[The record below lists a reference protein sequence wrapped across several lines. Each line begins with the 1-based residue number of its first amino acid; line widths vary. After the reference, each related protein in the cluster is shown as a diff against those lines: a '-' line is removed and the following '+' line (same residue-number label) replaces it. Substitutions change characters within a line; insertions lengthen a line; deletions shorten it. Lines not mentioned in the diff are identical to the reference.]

1 MRLAI
6 LYYALGLFLLLL
18 PQGLQAQEGNL
29 YVKNYPETILSAEN
43 NDVVQTPEG
52 MLYFANQKGILTY
65 DGVSWSLE
73 EAVGT
78 AYCLAL
84 GSSNSPEQRIYVGG
98 KDYFGYLLK
107 NNFGRIE
114 FYSLSQ
120 KLDDPGEI
128 SKIYVVGDE
137 VLFYTPQAIFLYQDD
152 KPLRKLLPPEEKT
165 FAGIMCHEG
174 RALVLVDE
182 KYFYEYQKGQLQP
195 LGNLGLPEAS
205 KLSLQHAFVFDAGKS
220 MVAFSN
226 NFLYTF
232 DGKRFQ
238 RFYTTA
244 QQYLND
250 FVIRQGVSISEQEF
264 LISTASGGCISIHKR
279 NGLLLKI
286 ISFQNGLADDETKAI
301 TLDNQEGL
309 WICHKSGVS
318 RVALNLPVSI
328 FSNYPGLQGNVTD
341 VIRMG
346 YQLYVGTNK
355 GIFLLTAGMRNLSSE
370 DRKNAYM
377 QQILPFYFKKIDGI
391 DAKCKELINYKGK
404 LLAATSTGLY
414 EISGGRVGPLLNNTV
429 ITALYPVSKENLMYV
444 ATEAGLYLLK
454 EQAGYWKKTDT
465 LKVFKDDIGSI
476 VRHGN
481 NLWLGG
487 ITKVAR
493 IQLNPDGGFGTWES
507 FRFKSSY
514 AESIEAVLLGEEPV
528 FITSKGAFRYLPALG
543 GVMVPD
549 KNLSKFFTEDFRVI
563 PTTFRSL
570 WMQKSGYWQQLGAD
584 NAKQD
589 SKVQAQQA
597 AYLSLFK
604 NIQDIYE
611 DFEGNLWVATP
622 DGIYR
627 INKQAELLAS
637 PYKQAFV
644 RLVRS
649 EEGEFFTLKDLRLE
663 QDEES
668 HNFFV
673 QVSLPFYLAE
683 NYTQYQYRLAGMEES
698 KWTPWRSKAT
708 IEFPYLPSGSY
719 ALELRAKNA
728 LGEKSDTH
736 TFRFKVKPPFWETW
750 WFYLIEICFFVGL
763 LGVAAFYKR
772 THSDS
777 RWASILTLLTIITIF
792 EFFVLALEPYVDSF
806 SGGIPIFKLA
816 MNVALAFY
824 LVPMEKRVRTFIEEN
839 EYLDQ
844 WARKIQEQSAEIGRS
859 DGEIAARGTI
869 TNPEAEQ
876 EKRDWLGRVK

>member
-6 LYYALGLFLLLL
+6 FYYALGLLLLVL
-18 PQGLQAQEGNL
+18 PQSLSAQEGNL
-29 YVKNYPETILSAEN
+29 YVKNYPETALLAEN
-43 NDVVQTPEG
+43 NDVLQTPEG
-52 MLYFANQKGILTY
+52 LLYFANQRGILTY
-65 DGVSWSLE
+65 DGVHWALE

-84 GSSNSPEQRIYVGG
+84 GKSNDKEQRIYVGG
-98 KDYFGYLLK
+98 KDYFGYLVK
-107 NNFGRIE
+107 NQFGRIE
-114 FYSLSQ
+114 FRSLSQ
-120 KLDDPGEI
+120 KLEEPGEI
-128 SKIYVVGDE
+128 SKIYVTGDE

-152 KPLRKLLPPEEKT
+152 KPLRKILPPNDKS
-165 FAGIMCHEG
+165 FAGIMCHEE
-174 RALVLVDE
+174 RAIVLVENDT
-182 KYFYEYQKGQLQP
+182 FYEYQKGKLEA
-195 LGNLGLPEAS
+195 LGNMGLGEAD
-205 KLSLQHAFVFDAGKS
+205 KLSLQHAFAFDAGKS

-226 NFLYTF
+226 NFLYLF

-264 LISTASGGCISIHKR
+264 LLSTASGGCISIHKR

-301 TLDNQEGL
+301 ALDNQEGL

-355 GIFLLTAGMRNLSSE
+355 GIFLLTAGTRSLSSE

-377 QQILPFYFKKIDGI
+377 QQILPFYFKKIEGI

-414 EISGGRVGPLLNNTV
+414 EISGGRVGPLLKNTV
-429 ITALYPVSKENLMYV
+429 ITAIYPVSQENLMYV

-454 EQAGYWKKTDT
+454 ERPGYWEKTDT
-465 LKVFKDDIGSI
+465 LKVFKDDISSI

-481 NLWLGG
+481 TLWLGG
-487 ITKVAR
+487 VTKVAR
-493 IQLNPDGGFGTWES
+493 IQLKDNGGFGTWES

-514 AESIEAVLLGEEPV
+514 AENIEVVLLGKEPL
-528 FITSKGAFRYLPALG
+528 FLSSKGAFRYLPALG
-543 GVMVPD
+543 GVIVPD
-549 KNLSKFFTEDFRVI
+549 KEMSKYFTEDFRAI
-563 PTTFRSL
+563 PGTLRSL
-570 WMQKSGYWQQLGAD
+570 WIQKSGHWQQLGID
-584 NAKQD
+584 STRQS
-589 SKVQAQQA
+589 SKVQAEQT

-611 DFEGNLWVATP
+611 DFEGNLWVATA
-622 DGIYR
+622 DGVYR
-627 INKQAELLAS
+627 INKKAKLLYS

-649 EEGEFFTLKDLRLE
+649 DEGEFFSLEDLRLE

-683 NYTQYQYRLAGMEES
+683 NDTQYQYRLAGMEDS
-698 KWTPWRSKAT
+698 RWTPWRSKAT
-708 IEFPYLPSGSY
+708 IEFPYLPSGNY

-728 LGEKSDTH
+728 LGEKSETH

-750 WFYLIEICFFVGL
+750 WFYLIEICFFIGL
-763 LGVAAFYKR
+763 LGVAAFYRR
-772 THSDS
+772 TNSNS
-777 RWASILTLLTIITIF
+777 RWASVLTLLTIITIF
-792 EFFVLALEPYVDSF
+792 EFFVLTLEPYVDSF

-824 LVPMEKRVRTFIEEN
+824 LVPMERRVRTFIEES
-839 EYLDQ
+839 EYLDR
-844 WARKIQEQSAEIGRS
+844 WARKIQEQRAEIGRS
-859 DGEIAARGTI
+859 DGEIAARGTVI
-869 TNPEAEQ
+869 SPESEEQ
-876 EKRDWLGRVK
+876 KKDWLGRVR